1 MNRIALW
8 TVASFLLVP
17 FTAHACLQTWH
28 ILAETSS
35 PTGKWRSRATYI
47 LSGLLLKV
55 QYDLFVKLTLELRA
69 RRLGCLPAKL
79 YPHKDPVLGLDYF
92 FKALHAAGAGQFFPF
107 ARENLKTIGHT
118 HYAMA
123 LGTWVLHTDEP
134 ENIKSILATDFDS
147 WEIAGPRL
155 LPVLDVLGPKS
166 IFTSN
171 GEGWHQA
178 RSMLRPSFVRDQVAD
193 LACFDRH
200 ISHLLKKIRSS
211 CQEGMVAFDL
221 QKLFFLMTM
230 DSSTDFLLGRSTDLL
245 VKASPEAEDFL
256 RAFDYVLFQ
265 GAKMARLGPIMMKL
279 PHRKFDAEVQTVRSF
294 VRKYVSKA
302 MAEKGY
308 QKERSYLFLHEL
320 VASGA
325 SVEYITGQVLSIIL
339 AGRDT
344 TAAALAAA
352 FYFLSKSPDIVDKLR
367 QEMLEMGEEN
377 PDWETLR
384 GMKYL
389 QNVIKEA
396 LRLAPPVATN
406 SRTSCKETTLPR
418 GGGPDGKS
426 PVLIPKGTSCRWSS
440 YSAYRRADIYGPDA
454 DEFRP
459 ERWEDLRVAWEY
471 TPFSGGP
478 RICIG
483 QQFALTQMSL
493 AIFRI
498 LQNFDKIKSKNEGP
512 MGMRAGVTVSL
523 ADPGCLVSMT
533 PIG

>member
-8 TVASFLLVP
+8 TIASCLLVP
-17 FTAHACLQTWH
+17 FTIHASLQAWH
-28 ILAETSS
+28 GLAGTSS
-35 PTGKWRSRATYI
+35 PSGKWGSRATCI
-47 LSGLLLKV
+47 LAGLLLKI
-55 QYDLFVKLTLELRA
+55 QYDMFVKLTFELRA

-92 FKALHAAGAGQFFPF
+92 LKASRAAAAWQFLPF

-118 HYAMA
+118 HYTMA

-155 LPVLDVLGPKS
+155 LPVLPVLGSKS

-171 GEGWHQA
+171 GEGWHHA

-200 ISHLLKKIRSS
+200 IGNLLKKIRSS
-211 CQEGMVAFDL
+211 CQEGKVAFDL
-221 QKLFFLMTM
+221 QELFFLMTM

-245 VKASPEAEDFL
+245 VEASPEAEEFL

-265 GAKMARLGPIMMKL
+265 GAKMARLGPMMMYL
-279 PHRKFDAEVQTVRSF
+279 PHRKFDADVQTVRSF
-294 VRKYVSKA
+294 VRKYVSRA
-302 MAEKGY
+302 MSERGY

-320 VASGA
+320 IASGA
-325 SVEYITGQVLSIIL
+325 SEEYITDQVLSIIL

-344 TAAALAAA
+344 TAAALGAA
-352 FYFLSKSPDIVDKLR
+352 FYFLSQSPDTVAKLR
-367 QEMLEMGEEN
+367 REMLEMGQEN

-389 QNVIKEA
+389 QNVIKET

-406 SRTSCKETTLPR
+406 SRSTSKETILPR
-418 GGGPDGKS
+418 GGGSDGKS

-440 YSAYRRADIYGPDA
+440 YALYRRQDIYGPDA
-454 DEFRP
+454 EEFRP
-459 ERWEDLRVAWEY
+459 ERWEDLRVGWEY

-493 AIFRI
+493 TIFRI
-498 LQNFDKIKSKNEGP
+498 LQNFDKIESKNDGP
-512 MGMRAGVTVSL
+512 MALRASVSVSL

-533 PIG
+533 PSA

>member
-8 TVASFLLVP
+8 TVASCLLVP
-17 FTAHACLQTWH
+17 FTIHSCLQAWH
-28 ILAETSS
+28 VLAGTSS
-35 PTGKWRSRATYI
+35 PTGKWGSRATYI

-55 QYDLFVKLTLELRA
+55 QYDLFAKLTFELRA
-69 RRLGCLPAKL
+69 RSLGCLPAKI
-79 YPHKDPVLGLDYF
+79 YPHKDPVVGLDYF
-92 FKALHAAGAGQFFPF
+92 LKALRAAGAGQFFNF
-107 ARENLKTIGHT
+107 ARENLTNIGHT

-123 LGTWVLHTDEP
+123 LGSWVLHTDEP

-147 WEIAGPRL
+147 WEVAGPRL
-155 LPVLDVLGPKS
+155 LPVLSVLGPKS

-171 GEGWHQA
+171 GEDWHQA

-200 ISHLLKKIRSS
+200 INHLLKKIRSS
-211 CQEGMVAFDL
+211 CQEGRVAFDL

-245 VKASPEAEDFL
+245 VEASPEAEEFL
-256 RAFDYVLFQ
+256 RAFDYVLLQ

-279 PHRKFDAEVQTVRSF
+279 PHRKFDAGVQTVRSF

-302 MAEKGY
+302 MSEKGY

-325 SVEYITGQVLSIIL
+325 SEEYITDQVLSIIL

-344 TAAALAAA
+344 TAAALAAT
-352 FYFLSKSPDIVDKLR
+352 FYFLSKSPDVVDKLR
-367 QEMLEMGEEN
+367 REMLEMGQEN

-389 QNVIKEA
+389 QNVVKEG
-396 LRLAPPVATN
+396 LRLTPPVATN
-406 SRTSCKETTLPR
+406 SRTSSKETTLPR

-440 YSAYRRADIYGPDA
+440 YSLYRREDIYGPDSN
-454 DEFRP
+454 EFRP

-493 AIFRI
+493 TIFRI

-512 MGMRAGVTVSL
+512 MGMRASVTVSL

-533 PIG
+533 PSA

>member
-1 MNRIALW
+1 MNRIAIW
-8 TVASFLLVP
+8 TVASCLLIP
-17 FTAHACLQTWH
+17 FTIHACLLAWH
-28 ILAETSS
+28 VLAGTSS
-35 PTGKWRSRATYI
+35 SGKWESRATYI

-55 QYDLFVKLTLELRA
+55 QYEFFAKLKFELRA

-92 FKALHAAGAGQFFPF
+92 LKAMRAAGAGQFFPF
-107 ARENLKTIGHT
+107 ARENLKTVGHT

-123 LGTWVLHTDEP
+123 LGTWVLQTDEP

-155 LPVLDVLGPKS
+155 LPVLPILGPKS

-171 GEGWHQA
+171 GENWHQA

-200 ISHLLKKIRSS
+200 ITHLLERIRSS
-211 CQEGMVAFDL
+211 CQDGNVTFDL

-245 VKASPEAEDFL
+245 VQASPDAEEFL

-265 GAKMARLGPIMMKL
+265 GAKMSRLGPMMIYL
-279 PHRKFDAEVQTVRSF
+279 PHRKFDADVKVVRGF

-302 MAEKGY
+302 MTEKGY

-320 VASGA
+320 IASGA
-325 SVEYITGQVLSIIL
+325 SEEYITDQVLSIIL

-344 TAAALAAA
+344 TAAALACA
-352 FYFLSKSPDIVDKLR
+352 FYFLSQSPDALAKLR
-367 QEMLEMGEEN
+367 REMLDMGQEN

-384 GMKYL
+384 NMKYL

-406 SRTSCKETTLPR
+406 SRASSKETILPR
-418 GGGPDGKS
+418 GGGPDGKA
-426 PVLIPKGTSCRWSS
+426 PILIPKGTSCRWSS
-440 YSAYRRADIYGPDA
+440 YALYRREDIYGPDA
-454 DEFRP
+454 EEFRP

-498 LQNFDKIKSKNEGP
+498 LQNFDKIESRNEGP
-512 MGMRAGVTVSL
+512 MGMRASTTSSL
-523 ADPGCLVSMT
+523 SDPGCLVRMT
-533 PIG
+533 PSA